1 MARKQKTSV
10 KSKKAVR
17 DTGIAE
23 GDDPNDIWDKT
34 RMACRSGMEKAFA
47 KIIKVAQISEKERVK
62 TPETISKLYE
72 ENLYKRFNSNLIQ
85 YKQRFRKDLI
95 AMRNPDTQFAE
106 NLLTGEMTVEQFCEL
121 KEAELI
127 SKKQKK
133 QNQELLQKELR
144 NSIAKKPPT
153 KLSEVEVQN
162 TIVRD
167 KWGISESAAKVDPR
181 FENYE
186 GAS

>member
-1 MARKQKTSV
+1 MARRQKSSV
-10 KSKKAVR
+10 NGKKTVPDA
-17 DTGIAE
+17 GIAE

-34 RMACRSGMEKAFA
+34 RVACIEGMQKAFA
-47 KIIKVAQISEKERVK
+47 KIIRVAGITEKEQVK
-62 TPETISKLYE
+62 TPKDISKQYE
-72 ENLYKRFNSNLIQ
+72 ENIYKRFNSNLIQ
-85 YKQRFRKDLI
+85 YRQRFRKDLI
-95 AMRNPDTQFAE
+95 AMRNPDTEFAE
-106 NLLTGEMTVEQFCEL
+106 NLLTGEMAVEQFCAM
-121 KEAELI
+121 KESELI

-133 QNQELLQKELR
+133 ENQELLQKELR

-181 FENYE
+181 FDN
-186 GAS
+186 